1 MSTVELRQA
10 ATDFKTVLSM
20 AELGGKKRQLTEREL
35 RVQLAGTYR
44 LFAYLGW
51 DLVIFGHITVKVPGS
66 DGHFLINPFG
76 LRFDEVTA
84 SNLVKIDAN
93 ANIVEPSEYPANPAG
108 FYIHSAV
115 HQARED
121 AFCVM
126 HTHTTAGMAMAAL
139 DVELLPIDFA
149 GSNIHGRIGYH
160 DFAGVH
166 NDLSDCPALVK
177 SLGDRNYLMLRN
189 HGLLTCGPSI
199 ALAFQRMYW
208 LETACRV
215 QTTALAMN
223 APVRRVDAGII
234 TRHAEELD
242 RYDGE
247 LSLAAM
253 LRLMEKIDP
262 SFND

>member
-1 MSTVELRQA
+1 MQA
-10 ATDFKTVLSM
+10 SSAKTFDTVLSM
-20 AELGGKKRQLTEREL
+20 AELGQKRRVLSERDL

-84 SNLVKIDAN
+84 SNLVKIDAR
-93 ANIVEPSEYPANPAG
+93 ANIVEPSEYPVNPAG
-108 FYIHSAV
+108 FFIHSAV

-126 HTHTTAGMAMAAL
+126 HTHTTAGMAMAAIEP
-139 DVELLPIDFA
+139 ELLPIDFA
-149 GSNIHGRIGYH
+149 GSNIAGRIGYH
-160 DFAGVH
+160 EFAGVH
-166 NDLSDCPALVK
+166 NDESDCPALVK
-177 SLGDRNYLMLRN
+177 SLGSKNYMMLRN

-199 ALAFQRMYW
+199 ALAFQRLYW

-215 QTTALAMN
+215 QQAALSMN
-223 APVRRVDAGII
+223 APVRRVDAGVI
-234 TRHAEELD
+234 TKHAEELD

-262 SFND
+262 SFKD